1 VLKNKIDPNDSTTLK
16 IVKEINGFMTNF
28 VIYEY
33 TTARSAISALI
44 NSGEISR
51 KKGAALLLG
60 TTTRMSLYMVLYQAF
75 SHIFDSA
82 VAALTDADVGDEE
95 LPEEDLLV
103 RQLVG
108 SITSMILGRNLG
120 NFAKIVPNIS
130 LETIN
135 EKYLEDLR
143 KGEDYDPYKHS
154 ISFSMLSKEDL
165 KKIQTGRA
173 GIGDILLKS
182 LSGPYSPVVKT
193 LIRAVDLGAKATSEK
208 SKDSTKQKAIEE
220 LTTRIVIEMMGNVGM
235 IPFYKD
241 VRRILIKDLFSEDK
255 NKRSPSINLRRTNIY
270 IRK

>member
-1 VLKNKIDPNDSTTLK
+1 
-16 IVKEINGFMTNF
+16 
-28 VIYEY
+28 
-33 TTARSAISALI
+33 
-44 NSGEISR
+44 
-51 KKGAALLLG
+51 
-60 TTTRMSLYMVLYQAF
+60 MVLYQAF

-82 VAALTDADVGDEE
+82 VAALTGADIGDEE
-95 LPEEDLLV
+95 LPEEDLLA

-135 EKYLEDLR
+135 EKYLEGLR

-165 KKIQTGRA
+165 KKMQTGRV

-182 LSGPYSPVVKT
+182 LSGPYSPLVKT
-193 LIRAVDLGAKATSEK
+193 LSRAAYLGAKTTSEK

-255 NKRSPSINLRRTNIY
+255 NKRSPSINLRRTNII